1 MIIDK
6 LVALLSYE
14 LGPNSEAEKD
24 KYEKGLN
31 DVSSQIG
38 KMAVVAQ
45 RGALALAA
53 LGTGFVIA
61 ATKTAEGV
69 DELGKF
75 TQATGLAFDE
85 VQRLIFAGGIYG
97 ATQDQIVSSLDNV
110 QQKLAEFRRGQGD
123 FTLLG
128 QIGVSTEGVD
138 AIGFIE
144 RLSERFQDFTA
155 QQAQEFGRK
164 LGIDRDV
171 VNLLHAGGDELQ
183 RLKME
188 ADELGLVLGADVA
201 ANSADFIDAQFRLQS
216 VLSSV
221 QATVTSGIIP
231 ALTDMLNVVV
241 EWIKENR
248 ELIESGINV
257 FLNGML
263 KVFKALGFAI
273 SFLVGI
279 WRDFVAIVGS
289 LENALIA
296 VGIAATALNAKVL
309 LIPVLVGAAI
319 GAVLLVIQDL
329 FKFLSDPEAL
339 TITGLLVD
347 AFGALGDELFKT
359 NEIARTLFET
369 LFKAFDLVKSIGEAL
384 GNTVGKFVIDTQ
396 TEGVG
401 AAVSNFGADFA
412 EGASLIASD
421 AFGFVSGA
429 VSNFFGGGDTTTT
442 TNTNGN
448 LQVEVQVNGNVDAQQ
463 VGEGIG
469 VGVIREAAN
478 AGLTVQNPV
487 AGGQ

>member
-14 LGPNSEAEKD
+14 LGPNSEAEKK
-24 KYEKGLN
+24 KYEEGLE
-31 DVSSQIG
+31 DVTSQIG
-38 KMAVVAQ
+38 KMATIAQ
-45 RGALALAA
+45 RGALALAG
-53 LGTGFVIA
+53 LGAGFVFA

-231 ALTDMLNVVV
+231 ALTDFLNIIV

-279 WRDFVAIVGS
+279 WRDFVTIVGS
-289 LENALIA
+289 LERALIA

-319 GAVLLVIQDL
+319 AAVLLVIEDL
-329 FKFLSDPEAL
+329 FRFLSDPEAL

-347 AFGALGDELFKT
+347 SFAKLGDELFRN
-359 NEIARTLFET
+359 NELARSLFEI
-369 LFKAFDLVKSIGEAL
+369 LFKAFDLVKGVGEAL
-384 GNTVGKFVIDTQ
+384 GNTVGKFVIDTEN
-396 TEGVG
+396 EGLLG
-401 AAVSNFGADFA
+401 AAGNFAGDAV
-412 EGASLIASD
+412 EGAGNLLSD
-421 AFGFVSGA
+421 GFGFVSGA
-429 VSNFFGGGDTTTT
+429 VSNFFGGGDTTQT
-442 TNTNGN
+442 TNTNGS
-448 LQVEVQVNGNVDAQQ
+448 LQVEVNVNGNVDAQQ

-469 VGVIREAAN
+469 TGLIREAGN
-478 AGLTVQNPV
+478 AGLTAQNPV